1 MLHWSKIFQTLKID
15 NIENIENIDNLIEY
29 GHEAKPSILW
39 VQVVLLA
46 APRDDDD
53 GARQKL

>member
-1 MLHWSKIFQTLKID
+1 MNIYYFKI
-15 NIENIENIDNLIEY
+15 IEY

-39 VQVVLLA
+39 VPIVLLA

-53 GARQKL
+53 DDYGYDYRARQEL